1 MGERQKKDYVTARD
15 DTARPERKN
24 SDRLTG
30 SGATVSE
37 GTPVFSHLPV
47 MLSECIEALSIKPD
61 GVYVDGTAGGGGH
74 SSEIARRLRDGRL
87 ISIDR
92 DREAIA
98 ACRARLSG
106 FGERVTLVHDNYSNM
121 ESILAGLDING
132 VDGVL
137 LDLGVSSHQID
148 TKERGFSYSRDGD
161 APLDMR
167 MSQEDKLSAYDVV
180 NGYSVDELRHIISE
194 YGEERFA
201 GRIAERIAAQRESSP
216 IRTTGELSELVRSAI
231 PVASVERGSH
241 PAKRTFQAIRIEVN
255 GELDGIEPALR
266 AACDA
271 MLPGGRIAV
280 ITFHS
285 LEDRIVKRVFSELA
299 RGCVCPPDFPVCVC
313 GRKPRIKIINKKP
326 ITATADELA
335 VNPRAGSAK
344 LRIAEKLPTSD

>member
-1 MGERQKKDYVTARD
+1 MGDRIDRTNMTAGD
-15 DTARPERKN
+15 DTAHSGRKN
-24 SDRLTG
+24 SDRQTG
-30 SGATVSE
+30 RDASISE

-47 MLSECIEALSIKPD
+47 MLSECVEALRIRPD
-61 GVYVDGTAGGGGH
+61 GIYVDGTAGGGGH

-87 ISIDR
+87 VSIDR

-98 ACRARLSG
+98 ACRSRLSG
-106 FGERVTLVHDNYSNM
+106 FGERVTLVHDNYCNLG
-121 ESILAGLDING
+121 SILDGLSIDG

-180 NGYSVDELRHIISE
+180 NGYSADELRRIISE

-201 GRIAERIAAQRESSP
+201 ARIAERIVAQRASAP
-216 IRTTGELSELVRSAI
+216 IRTTGELSDLVRAAI
-231 PVASVERGSH
+231 PAASVERGSH

-271 MLPGGRIAV
+271 ARPGGRIAV

-285 LEDRIVKRVFSELA
+285 LEDRIVKRVFAEMA

-313 GRKPRIKIINKKP
+313 GKKPILKIINKKP
-326 ITATADELA
+326 VTASADELS

-344 LRIAEKLPTSD
+344 LRVAEKLPTSD